1 MPQTFADDGQF
12 GVLAISQG
20 GPAMAGYV
28 RGEFTPDTCLLPEPF
43 QYLIIIAE
51 FVLVLSIGF
60 VGIGMGQ
67 YGKYIVGI
75 AGLVAADD
83 FLGVREEADANLFI
97 GFPTMVGQVAVFAY
111 LGFT

>member
-1 MPQTFADDGQF
+1 MPQAFADNGKF

-20 GPAMAGYV
+20 SPAMAGYI
-28 RGEFTPDTCLLPEPF
+28 RGEFMPDTCLLPEPF

-51 FVLVLSIGF
+51 FVLVLSLGF

-75 AGLVAADD
+75 AGLVATDD
-83 FLGVREEADANLFI
+83 FLGIREEADANFLV

-111 LGFT
+111 LGFA